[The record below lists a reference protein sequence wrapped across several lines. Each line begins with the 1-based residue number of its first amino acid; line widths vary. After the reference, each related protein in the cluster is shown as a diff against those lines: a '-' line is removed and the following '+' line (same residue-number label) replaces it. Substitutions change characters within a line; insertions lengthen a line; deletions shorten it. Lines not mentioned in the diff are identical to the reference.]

1 MHDRSESVLW
11 RTRSTTVALAVYAL
25 IGGLTSLI
33 GWAADLPRLTDWLGD
48 GISIQPNGAVAA
60 LTSGLALL
68 LLAFGHRYLAYLAA
82 LCGALVAAIGG
93 STVFQYLSG
102 TDLNVDTL
110 LMFER
115 SWGRVGVLSPGRM
128 GPPGA
133 VSWTVIGLALV
144 IASFWRSPG
153 GRIRALVPALAST
166 TTAISSLSLIGYLYG
181 ADTLYTIPTSTVIA
195 LQTSTFILAVSLGL
209 MLAVPEYGPMRLL
222 TDPGPAGV
230 LVRRILPALIVVPVV
245 LGLVRLAG
253 EQAGWYDLRFG
264 TASRTIAEIVL
275 LLVLLWWTAKAIARQ
290 TERRTQ
296 AEDALRDSE
305 HQLQIDLADSRLLQR
320 VSAEMIREDNV
331 QSLFDTIMDAAIA
344 IMQSQ
349 YASMQIFDPERGELN
364 LLNARGF
371 DAAATELWKSVTESS
386 TSTSGRALQAGQRV
400 TVSEVLTCD
409 FLGTADR
416 EAFRRLG
423 VRAVQSTPLY
433 SRTGELLGMI
443 STHWSEPHEP
453 SEREQRLL
461 DVLARQAADLI
472 ERRRAEDALRHA
484 DRRKDEFLMT
494 LAHELRNPL
503 APIRS
508 AVDLMKSKPNAT
520 ADDVT
525 WARDVLDR
533 QTGLMARL
541 LDDLLDVGRIAR
553 DKLEL
558 RTSRVDLRTLIRD
571 AVEMNQPLVDEFA
584 HDLIVAVPPEP
595 MELIA
600 DPARLSQVFG
610 NVLNNACRYTPSGG
624 RIWLTAE
631 RLENNAVVRVRDTGI
646 GIPSDRLSNIF
657 DMFSQVDR
665 SLERSQRGLGI
676 GLHLVRRLVEM
687 HGGSVAAQSDGLGM
701 GSELVVRLPLLKGAS
716 PLDTPH
722 ATPAPE
728 LAQEARRRILVVDDN
743 VDGAQSLALLLE
755 VCGHETHV
763 VHDGLAAVE
772 AADRLRP
779 DVVLLD
785 IGLPKV
791 NGFEACRR
799 IRQRPWGKNMVLIA
813 LTGWGQDVD
822 RRRSQESGFD
832 HHIVKPVEHAA
843 LVKLLAAGQSQ
854 GKED

>member
-1 MHDRSESVLW
+1 MHARSESVLR
-11 RTRSTTVALAVYAL
+11 RTRSTSIALAAYAV
-25 IGGLTSLI
+25 IGGLSSFL
-33 GWAADLPRLTDWLGD
+33 GWAADLPRLTDWLGG
-48 GISIQPNGAVAA
+48 GISIQPNATIAA
-60 LTSGLALL
+60 LSSGVTLL
-68 LLAFGHRYLAYLAA
+68 LLTFGHRYLAA

-93 STVFQYLSG
+93 STLFQYVSG
-102 TDLNVDTL
+102 IDLHIDTV

-115 SWGRVGVLSPGRM
+115 SWGRAGVLFPGRM
-128 GPPGA
+128 GPPGT
-133 VSWTVIGLALV
+133 VSWTAIGLALV
-144 IASFWRSPG
+144 IASFWRSSG
-153 GRIRALVPALAST
+153 GRVRALVPALAST
-166 TTAISSLSLIGYLYG
+166 TAAISSLSLIGYLYG
-181 ADTLYTIPTSTVIA
+181 ADMLYTIPTSTVIA
-195 LQTSTFILAVSLGL
+195 LPTSTFILAVSVGL
-209 MLAVPEYGPMRLL
+209 MLAVPEFGPMRLL
-222 TDPGPAGV
+222 TDSGPAGV

-253 EQAGWYDLRFG
+253 EQAGWYDLAFG

-275 LLVLLWWTAKAIARQ
+275 LMSLLWWTAKAISRQ

-320 VSAEMIREDNV
+320 VSAEIIHEDDV

-344 IMQSQ
+344 IMRSQ

-371 DAAATELWKSVTESS
+371 DTAATELWKSVTGSS
-386 TSTSGRALQAGQRV
+386 TSTSGKALQAGQRV
-400 TVSEVLTCD
+400 TVSDVLTCD

-416 EAFRRLG
+416 ETFRRLG
-423 VRAVQSTPLY
+423 VRAVQSTPLH
-433 SRTGELLGMI
+433 SRTGELVGMI

-472 ERRRAEDALRHA
+472 ERRRAEDALRQA

-508 AVDLMKSKPNAT
+508 AVDLMKTMPNAT
-520 ADDVT
+520 ADEVT

-558 RTSRVDLRTLIRD
+558 RTSRVDLRTLIRN

-584 HDLIVAVPPEP
+584 HDLIVSVPHEP
-595 MELIA
+595 MYLTA
-600 DPARLSQVFG
+600 DPARLSQVLG
-610 NVLNNACRYTPSGG
+610 NLLNNACRYTPSGG

-631 RLENNAVVRVRDTGI
+631 QLGDNAVVRVRDTGI
-646 GIPSDRLSNIF
+646 GIPPDRLSNIF

-676 GLHLVRRLVEM
+676 GLHLVKRLIEM

-701 GSELVVRLPLLKGAS
+701 GSELVVRLPLLTDAAH
-716 PLDTPH
+716 PDTPH
-722 ATPAPE
+722 ATPASE
-728 LAQEARRRILVVDDN
+728 LAQAPRRRILVVDDN

-799 IRQRPWGKNMVLIA
+799 IRQRPWGKNMVVIA

-843 LVKLLAAGQSQ
+843 LVKLLAAGHSQ